1 MLFGA
6 MIPINQ
12 RNYRSC
18 PKFSKFGNKAEGRA
32 AYRLDRHQWT
42 FKKRIERV
50 DCGVSDRRETETF
63 ALNSRRDIVL
73 NSLLAFSLL
82 AQVEEVKPAFAGDG
96 YSESSVSTKKRAY
109 FDIAVDGQP
118 EGRVVVEVVSGPNN
132 KVGAQR
138 FLDLAQ
144 GIEGVGYRRSKINL
158 LQDNFISGGGL
169 KALSYKASGRT
180 KISGG
185 ENVELLE
192 DELMK
197 SYELKH
203 DAAGVVSLNVRPRK
217 ELEAKD
223 KLVAVKGKFI
233 SVTETFGELPN
244 GTEFCVTTQAAPEL
258 DSTNLV
264 IGRVV
269 KGMDVIE
276 RLSRLPS
283 VRDNTNS
290 PFFQAGKKAGDRR
303 ASVAE
308 KSFGKPFSKIIITGC
323 GIEE

>member
-6 MIPINQ
+6 MIPISQ
-12 RNYRSC
+12 TNYRSC
-18 PKFSKFGNKAEGRA
+18 PNLSKFGNKAEGRA
-32 AYRLDRHQWT
+32 PYRLDGDRWT

-50 DCGVSDRRETETF
+50 DCRVSDRRETETF
-63 ALNSRRDIVL
+63 TLNSRRDI
-73 NSLLAFSLL
+73 LLAFSLL

-96 YSESSVSTKKRAY
+96 YSESAVSPKKRAY

-132 KVGAQR
+132 QVGAQR

-192 DELMK
+192 DELN
-197 SYELKH
+197 SFRLKH
-203 DAAGVVSLNVRPRK
+203 DVAGLVSLNVRPRK

-244 GTEFCVTTQAAPEL
+244 GTEFCVTTNAAPEL
-258 DSTNLV
+258 DYTNLV
-264 IGRVV
+264 IGKVV

-276 RLSRLPS
+276 RLSRLPR

-290 PFFQAGKKAGDRR
+290 PFFQAGKRAGDRR